1 MTGLL
6 PATTYLIRM
15 QAINEIER
23 SEFTDPII
31 LKTQETAPTEAPSNV
46 QVESGGD
53 GELVV
58 TWQVCGF
65 SAYYILYEYITNV
78 KVTRERY

>member
-1 MTGLL
+1 
-6 PATTYLIRM
+6 M

-31 LKTQETAPTEAPSNV
+31 LKTQETAPTEAPLNV
-46 QVESGGD
+46 QVQSGGD

-58 TWQVCGF
+58 TWQVSPSF
-65 SAYYILYEYITNV
+65 IIVYRQAKLS
-78 KVTRERY
+78 